1 MDARV
6 VLESLYYL
14 AKQLGRPIEKL
25 AAVKL
30 LFFADRYHLRKY
42 GRLITEDTYYALPHG
57 PVASN
62 SLGIINEVLT
72 NESVGVDKLYLKPE
86 TTKSFS
92 ASDEEY
98 VLDYLSD
105 TDKEA
110 LRFVVENFGHMDSW
124 ALRNLT
130 HDYPEWKRFKHTLES
145 ENSKRELIVMS
156 DFFEDAG
163 IANDPFEEAIPKRAV
178 ELSKQFYLHV

>member
-14 AKQLGRPIEKL
+14 AKKLDRPIEKL

-30 LFFADRYHLRKY
+30 LFFADRFHLRKY

-62 SLGIINEVLT
+62 SLNIINEVLT
-72 NESVGVDKLYLKPE
+72 NENAGVDKVYLTRE
-86 TTKSFS
+86 SEKSFS
-92 ASDEEY
+92 AYSEEY
-98 VLDYLSD
+98 DLEYLSD

-110 LRFVVENFGHMDSW
+110 LDFAAEHFGQMTAW
-124 ALRNLT
+124 GLRELT
-130 HDYPEWKRFKHTLES
+130 HDYPEWKRFKHTLEK
-145 ENSKRELIVMS
+145 ELSKRELIVMS

-163 IANDPFEEAIPKRAV
+163 IKDDPFETIPKRAV